1 MLEPKCSTL
10 KAPPCGCRV
19 YRTATTA
26 AAMSQRRRERTPYT
40 PNPETQPQTLNPCT
54 PNPKLSYPKP

>member
-1 MLEPKCSTL
+1 MLEPKRSTL

-26 AAMSQRRRERTPYT
+26 MGCRVYRTATTAAAMSQRRRDPCSEHDTPYDA
-40 PNPETQPQTLNPCT
+40 
-54 PNPKLSYPKP
+54 S